1 MGGLLGG
8 GGRSL
13 QSALDTDAPRAA
25 AETAVASSIFVIIMR
40 VSLSGIKGSPTRG
53 ARLAQLGKAPGR
65 FPRAAGLFNARH
77 HLGLRASGA
86 LRLAPGSCAERGDL
100 RCYSAGNGLESVRVR
115 FAPSPTGNLHVGGAR
130 TALYNYLYA
139 QQKAKSGSSAF
150 VLRVE
155 DTDKARS
162 TRESEE
168 AVLRDL
174 TWLGLNWDEGPLRQS
189 ERGDLY
195 KQRAQELLDKG
206 LAYKCFCTD
215 EEITAMKEKAAEEGK
230 PPVYSG
236 RWASASEG
244 EVEEMIQR
252 GEPYAV
258 RFRVPQDEL
267 VTIQDAIRGEVTWN
281 TNTLGD
287 FIIMRSDGSPVYN
300 FCVAVD
306 DADMS
311 ITEVVRA
318 EEHLPNTL
326 RQVLI
331 YNALGIEPP
340 KFAHCSLILAP
351 DRSKLSKR
359 HGATSVGEF
368 KEEGYLSEALMNYL
382 ALLGWND
389 GTEQEIFSKDE
400 LIDKF
405 SLERITKSAA
415 VFDKQKLNWMNSQYI
430 RQMEPAELERRL
442 TDLWVE
448 KGVLVPAEA
457 QGEATG
463 AIMKKVVEIFQEA
476 LITLNQSVDELE
488 TLLHFPLEE
497 TLASSKAKKC
507 IEGGFFDV
515 AKYVVDSYFESG
527 ELKELVETE
536 PENFKAYIKKVGKE
550 LGIKGKNLFLP
561 VRICMTGCM
570 QGPDVGDQVFL
581 VKTAEACVT
590 SDALVSFEERME
602 VLRQVVEKSRQ
613 VVNC

>member
-1 MGGLLGG
+1 LASSRVMRVCMTGIKAPASRGRTLRALGRDSGARIRSLFGCELSGLRT
-8 GGRSL
+8 GGRGHGVVPPAGSL
-13 QSALDTDAPRAA
+13 
-25 AETAVASSIFVIIMR
+25 AE
-40 VSLSGIKGSPTRG
+40 
-53 ARLAQLGKAPGR
+53 
-65 FPRAAGLFNARH
+65 AAGRSAAVGR
-77 HLGLRASGA
+77 
-86 LRLAPGSCAERGDL
+86 RGV
-100 RCYSAGNGLESVRVR
+100 RCYSSSADGEQVRVR

-139 QQKAKSGSSAF
+139 QQKRQAAGGSAF

-162 TRESEE
+162 TKESEE

-174 TWLGLNWDEGPLRQS
+174 KWLGLDWDEGPLRQS

-195 KQRAQELLDKG
+195 RQRAQELLDGG

-230 PPVYSG
+230 PPIYSG
-236 RWASASEG
+236 KWASASREEVDEMLAKG
-244 EVEEMIQR
+244 ET
-252 GEPYAV
+252 YAV

-306 DADMS
+306 DADMD

-331 YNALGIEPP
+331 YNALGLKPP

-389 GTEQEIFSKDE
+389 GTEQEMFTKDE
-400 LIDKF
+400 LIEKF
-405 SLERITKSAA
+405 SLGRITKSAA

-430 RQMEPAELERRL
+430 RQLDASDLERRL

-448 KGVLVPAEA
+448 KGVLAGPDTEEA
-457 QGEATG
+457 RV
-463 AIMKKVVEIFQEA
+463 IMAKTVEIFQEA
-476 LITLNQSVDELE
+476 LVTLNQSVEEFE
-488 TLLHFPLEE
+488 TLLGFPLEA
-497 TLASSKAKKC
+497 TLADGKAKKC
-507 IEGGFFDV
+507 IEGGFYDV
-515 AKYVVDSYFESG
+515 AKYIVDSYFVSG

-536 PENFKAYIKKVGKE
+536 PESFKGFIKKVGKD
-550 LGIKGKNLFLP
+550 LDKKGKNLFLP
-561 VRICMTGCM
+561 VRICMTGAM
-570 QGPDVGDQVFL
+570 QGPDVGDQVYL
-581 VKTAEACVT
+581 VKKAESCIN
-590 SDALVSFEERME
+590 SGALVSFEERMR
-602 VLRQVVEKSRQ
+602 VLQKAVENVS
-613 VVNC
+613 VNA